1 MSRSKRTTRRNNL
14 LSLSNQ
20 TEEIVRRNPSNLCI
34 SVSAVDPAVVILSA
48 KILIG
53 MEMGEETTEIG
64 STAIIVIIVT
74 IAIGIMAVRLI
85 LKQREDVTLIDR
97 TTCPNRQ
104 LTLKPNYAQPTK
116 WYRNTLIQGKCH
128 K

>member
-64 STAIIVIIVT
+64 STAIIVIIV
-74 IAIGIMAVRLI
+74 IMAVRLI